1 MRAEFIYFLNW
12 GVQGAALATACSQGL
27 AALLTVRH
35 LCSMK
40 TGYRLRL
47 GRMKLG
53 KAICKEFLTVGIPSA
68 VQSVVITLWNRLHHL
83 VLPMTIVVL
92 EHLWYYAYLLG
103 FTIIII
109 RSNRQRFPKPRLL
122 PIRL

>member
-1 MRAEFIYFLNW
+1 
-12 GVQGAALATACSQGL
+12 
-27 AALLTVRH
+27 
-35 LCSMK
+35 MK

-92 EHLWYYAYLLG
+92 EHLWYYAYMIRNKLLEKTRADYVLLG
-103 FTIIII
+103 KSKGLSKRI
-109 RSNRQRFPKPRLL
+109 RGGLKMYGRKVLSH
-122 PIRL
+122 IG